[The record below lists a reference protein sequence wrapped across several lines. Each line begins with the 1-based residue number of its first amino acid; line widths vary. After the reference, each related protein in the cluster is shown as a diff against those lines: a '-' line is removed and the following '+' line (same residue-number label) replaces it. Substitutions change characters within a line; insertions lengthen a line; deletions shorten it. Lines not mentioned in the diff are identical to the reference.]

1 MKLTEKQKA
10 LLKVND
16 WDIVDNEHGNVQWIR
31 VAPEDGGIFGEVC
44 EAFRLTGEGE
54 DVKLLIVA
62 TSEEETNKT

>member
-31 VAPEDGGIFGEVC
+31 VTPEDGNIFGEIC
-44 EAFRLTGEGE
+44 QEFRLTGDGE
-54 DVKLLIVA
+54 DVKLLIIA
-62 TSEEETNKT
+62 TSEEETNQ